1 LLDNSKSLQGKQ
13 AREGNM
19 NLWGRG
25 IDIGDRV
32 ATYLSREDLPR
43 EDSTEKVLKKG
54 G

>member
-1 LLDNSKSLQGKQ
+1 MLGNSKFLQGKQ

-32 ATYLSREDLPR
+32 AIYLSIYLGK
-43 EDSTEKVLKKG
+43 TL
-54 G
+54 

>member
-1 LLDNSKSLQGKQ
+1 
-13 AREGNM
+13 M

-32 ATYLSREDLPR
+32 ATYLSREDP
-43 EDSTEKVLKKG
+43 TEKVLKKG